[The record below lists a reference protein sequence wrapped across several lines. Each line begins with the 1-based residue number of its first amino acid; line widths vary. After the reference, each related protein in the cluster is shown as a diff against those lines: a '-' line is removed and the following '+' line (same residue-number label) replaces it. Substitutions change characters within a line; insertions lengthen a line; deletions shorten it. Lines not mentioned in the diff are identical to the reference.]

1 MEEGKNPTHDNKTP
15 VSRERLYEEVW
26 AEPMTKV
33 ALKYNVSSSFMAR
46 VCTWLNVPRP
56 ERGHWAKLVV
66 GKTTRRPP
74 LPEAEP
80 GDELEWNRYGQAR
93 RAKLPLPKPTP
104 SASGKTL
111 VVAST
116 RVQCC
121 YRGHG

>member
-1 MEEGKNPTHDNKTP
+1 MEAEKPLPNENKSP
-15 VSRERLYEEVW
+15 VSREQLYEEVW

-56 ERGHWAKLVV
+56 ERGYWAKLAV
-66 GKTTRRPP
+66 GKTAKRPP

-93 RAKLPLPKPTP
+93 RAKLPLP
-104 SASGKTL
+104 
-111 VVAST
+111 
-116 RVQCC
+116 
-121 YRGHG
+121 